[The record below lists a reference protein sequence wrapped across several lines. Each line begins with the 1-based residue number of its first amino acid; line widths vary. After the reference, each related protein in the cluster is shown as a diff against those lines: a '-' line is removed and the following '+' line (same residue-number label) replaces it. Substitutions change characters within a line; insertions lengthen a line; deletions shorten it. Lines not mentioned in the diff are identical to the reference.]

1 MPPGSETSQT
11 RPECLASELSLPSD
25 MAERESF
32 APAPRYC
39 CGLCANSQEGSSSPG
54 DPCPCPPAWPRGPV
68 DPVPCSP
75 GCLHSGFPA
84 GEAPK
89 SRPAAWPWRRGRPR
103 CGVLP
108 WALEGVR
115 GGEGC
120 GTTGLQGGGGDPLG
134 RAGAPGSRIPGAGLR
149 GGGKGPPCSPA
160 SPTKTSCGG
169 LRGPSPT
176 ALYTLI
182 RISYLRCLFRSVG
195 DSGGG
200 ERQEVTV
207 PAGDR
212 ASVEDGGWD
221 DAILVPMRRFRKE
234 QEEGGAAGG
243 STCPLGIGTQMT
255 WVGFLAKGDHAAHF
269 RG

>member
-1 MPPGSETSQT
+1 MVRGAAPPGSGE
-11 RPECLASELSLPSD
+11 EGEVGWGGLG
-25 MAERESF
+25 
-32 APAPRYC
+32 PR
-39 CGLCANSQEGSSSPG
+39 
-54 DPCPCPPAWPRGPV
+54 
-68 DPVPCSP
+68 DPVS
-75 GCLHSGFPA
+75 
-84 GEAPK
+84 
-89 SRPAAWPWRRGRPR
+89 
-103 CGVLP
+103 
-108 WALEGVR
+108 
-115 GGEGC
+115 
-120 GTTGLQGGGGDPLG
+120 
-134 RAGAPGSRIPGAGLR
+134 PGAGLR
-149 GGGKGPPCSPA
+149 GSGKGPPCSPA

-182 RISYLRCLFRSVG
+182 RISYLRCLFRSAG

-200 ERQEVTV
+200 ERQEITV